1 MAGSSSVAR
10 VDRVLVARPPVS
22 AHASRVPLSRP
33 RVTPR
38 RTRGHV
44 CGCLGCVCGRSRSPP
59 RRQLGV
65 ERLNRTVL
73 PFSFS
78 VTMFCEAV

>member
-1 MAGSSSVAR
+1 MCAGA
-10 VDRVLVARPPVS
+10 A
-22 AHASRVPLSRP
+22 
-33 RVTPR
+33 
-38 RTRGHV
+38 GV
-44 CGCLGCVCGRSRSPP
+44 CGCRGRVCGRSRSPP